1 MPIRRKSSIDK
12 LYYESVGQG
21 MLFGRDN
28 IYFKTINLSKKQ
40 RFKNICKKF
49 NLKQLVKDKSIIL
62 DLIILN

>member
-28 IYFKTINLSKKQ
+28 IFFKTINLSKKQ
-40 RFKNICKKF
+40 RFKNLCKKF

>member
-28 IYFKTINLSKKQ
+28 IYFKTVNLSKKQ
-40 RFKNICKKF
+40 RFRDLCKNF
-49 NLKQLVKDKSIIL
+49 RLKQIVTNKHILL